1 MVPVTEP
8 LLPSHTPQEGTARC
22 VWLFCYTTTSSI
34 RHGAIL
40 THISAAHV
48 CLKVR
53 LTLYAFL
60 ELWIIPKFEH
70 DQQEIFHWKKEKTE
84 KKKSARNFE
93 ISKVCHNGNKN
104 TDKVM
109 KEKNHDS

>member
-60 ELWIIPKFEH
+60 ELWITPKFEH

-84 KKKSARNFE
+84 RKSLLETSKYPKCVTME
-93 ISKVCHNGNKN
+93 IKTLTKL
-104 TDKVM
+104 
-109 KEKNHDS
+109 